1 MIAAWKGRFGR
12 LTYVYTQK
20 GLAPTQKPSFEL
32 EVHQA
37 CQGGYK
43 PARKAL
49 SKPDPMSFDLVNL
62 AIDIAD

>member
-1 MIAAWKGRFGR
+1 M
-12 LTYVYTQK
+12 YTQK